1 MIQKIVLILI
11 ILLAFQTTKAQD
23 GTFKIEKNTV
33 IVDEH
38 GKKISV
44 NDFVK
49 RVNNENIQ
57 LDIEKD
63 KEGKTQLIRIKKAS
77 QKPKDLNKIMKLK
90 EGQKAP
96 SFVLTDMQGNTIDSK
111 KLKGKIIVLNFWF
124 TTCMPCIA
132 EISRLNAVYKKYKNN
147 PKVVFIAITFNRK
160 EKVKNFLQYHPM
172 QYTVI
177 PFDNPTCTK
186 FGVSGFPTNIVI
198 DKNGNYQWI
207 SLGGHSAIDKEII
220 KQIDKA
226 LK

>member
-1 MIQKIVLILI
+1 MIQKIALILI
-11 ILLAFQTTKAQD
+11 LLLAFQPTKAQD
-23 GTFKIEKNTV
+23 SSFKIEKNTV
-33 IVDEH
+33 IVDEN

-49 RVNNENIQ
+49 RVNNESIQ

-63 KEGKTQLIRIKKAS
+63 ENGKTKLIRIKKAN
-77 QKPKDLNKIMKLK
+77 PKSNNIKSK

-96 SFVLTDMQGNTIDSK
+96 DFALTDMQGNTIDSK

-124 TTCMPCIA
+124 TSCMPCIA
-132 EISRLNAVYKKYKNN
+132 EIPKLNAVYKKYKDN
-147 PKVVFIAITFNRK
+147 PDVVFIAITFNRK
-160 EKVKNFLQYHPM
+160 EKVEKFLQHHPM

-198 DKNGNYQWI
+198 DKTGKYQWI
-207 SLGGHSAIDKEII
+207 SLGGHSGIDKEII
-220 KQIDKA
+220 KQIEKA